1 MLIKIYASGTNIQR
15 LAKGAPKVDGV
26 IYTAYSQL
34 EQSEESI
41 IKRKFF
47 MLEVDT
53 LKHDIESLEP
63 EVQPS
68 WAKIWGK
75 PNGNKSFI
83 TKLFKSFIG
92 EEPLR
97 QELNL
102 SNLTGESVDCFM
114 LLVSA
119 NNKEMRQIKDI
130 AIRAIPNYHIKIL
143 NGDFTSNKEAESETI
158 REINEAKIAGKDGLI
173 IISNQMGSRS
183 YSISEIQASVIAYDR
198 GSVDTT
204 IQKVS
209 RCLTPGN
216 TFSGESKEY
225 GHIVDLSFDPN
236 RSENIEK
243 LLVEEIMQVHKS
255 EGMDFPT
262 ATRFVLS
269 SIDCFRVKYG
279 TAVEVTESEMFTI
292 LNDNENLLRVADV
305 TVNIDLARDIVEH
318 LENANRIAGPGHQ
331 GKNAIDA
338 VKNYVTETDGK
349 RPKNRKSDKDIETII
364 NEAIKTI
371 NRSARNVHYLYPS
384 GETYKECLE
393 NIIYSAQSSEE
404 FYDFVGI
411 DIEIALMILD
421 KGILNEPILDVV
433 VQNTKKYNNLIND
446 FCFGDV

>member
-1 MLIKIYASGTNIQR
+1 
-15 LAKGAPKVDGV
+15 
-26 IYTAYSQL
+26 
-34 EQSEESI
+34 
-41 IKRKFF
+41 
-47 MLEVDT
+47 
-53 LKHDIESLEP
+53 
-63 EVQPS
+63 
-68 WAKIWGK
+68 
-75 PNGNKSFI
+75 
-83 TKLFKSFIG
+83 
-92 EEPLR
+92 
-97 QELNL
+97 
-102 SNLTGESVDCFM
+102 
-114 LLVSA
+114 
-119 NNKEMRQIKDI
+119 
-130 AIRAIPNYHIKIL
+130 
-143 NGDFTSNKEAESETI
+143 
-158 REINEAKIAGKDGLI
+158 LI

-216 TFSGESKEY
+216 TFSGELKEY

-318 LENANRIAGPGHQ
+318 LENANRIAGVGHQ
-331 GKNAIDA
+331 GKDAIDA